1 MGSSRS
7 DHTINSTQTMKLVIL
22 FALVAV
28 AAAAKLPVAI
38 VRQSMVTNED
48 GSFSSGYESAD
59 GKREVVTGF
68 NKQIDAENKGM
79 SMRGTYSWVEAGVTY
94 TVNWVADE
102 NGFQPEGAHLPVA
115 PVA

>member
-1 MGSSRS
+1 MGSLTRENRP
-7 DHTINSTQTMKLVIL
+7 TSTPTMKLVIL
-22 FALVAV
+22 FALV

-94 TVNWVADE
+94 TVNWVTDE
-102 NGFQPEGAHLPVA
+102 TEF
-115 PVA
+115 